1 MFSQAA
7 LVEKSGPE
15 AEYLL
20 PKILRP
26 DKKPENISISDVY
39 LTDHAVKMML
49 RREVNSR
56 DLIEA
61 IYNPNE
67 VCAGRG
73 ANVKICKSTVGSRN
87 VEVVYSPIEGKNSKY
102 TIRVIT
108 VHTRDKS

>member
-1 MFSQAA
+1 M
-7 LVEKSGPE
+7 EKSRPE
-15 AEYLL
+15 AEDLL
-20 PKILRP
+20 PKIFGF
-26 DKKPENISISDVY
+26 DKKPENISASDVH

-61 IYNPNE
+61 IYNPSE

-73 ANVKICKSTVGSRN
+73 PNVKICRATVGSRN

-108 VHTRDKS
+108 VHTQDKL

>member
-7 LVEKSGPE
+7 LVEKSRPE
-15 AEYLL
+15 AEDLL
-20 PKILRP
+20 PKIFGF
-26 DKKPENISISDVY
+26 DKKPENISASDVH

-61 IYNPNE
+61 IYNPSE

-73 ANVKICKSTVGSRN
+73 PNVKICRATVGSRN
-87 VEVVYSPIEGKNSKY
+87 VEVVYSPIEGKNIKY

-108 VHTRDKS
+108 VHTQDKL